1 MWIHQFIWTYYL
13 YYWTKYISVHWP
25 CVGSVLHGL
34 DLLFGQLDIHEISSG
49 HLSRYPQSSSG
60 NLMDIL
66 KISQCFLGV
75 SYRTCPTGLISSC
88 NKTFCNFASFSFRAF
103 FIDNILSSQREFR
116 SSDMHP
122 FVGLGMEL
130 LELFLNLSCLV
141 WKLTRLKTVKPFS
154 GVYLLSD
161 GSSWP
166 FHCKIKT
173 PEFAYSAA
181 WTRLA
186 DFSSDTIANIGR
198 NWIRGNKIQMNLG
211 TLDVVFYK

>member
-1 MWIHQFIWTYYL
+1 MLWRL
-13 YYWTKYISVHWP
+13 NKLHWNQNSTRDAWKWP
-25 CVGSVLHGL
+25 MYPIGL
-34 DLLFGQLDIHEISSG
+34 VQ
-49 HLSRYPQSSSG
+49 Q
-60 NLMDIL
+60 
-66 KISQCFLGV
+66 V
-75 SYRTCPTGLISSC
+75 LISSC

-122 FVGLGMEL
+122 FVGIGIEL
-130 LELFLNLSCLV
+130 LEMFLNLSCLV
-141 WKLTRLKTVKPFS
+141 WKFTRLKTVKPFS

-211 TLDVVFYK
+211 TLDVVFYKKIAKAYRESCKGQKPCE